1 MQGGEL
7 LIQSLPGNGGSVAAQ
22 VGQFTLQ
29 PLPLLGDQFS
39 GIAIRQL
46 HGLEKPSQLV
56 FGLEALGA
64 GCGQGLAA
72 AGADLQLHARA
83 HLQPAGLHQPGFA
96 AIQQR
101 FAIKQHRLIGPEQ
114 RHRGRH
120 RLTAGPGFPQATLRL
135 AQFLQ
140 SLGGDRR

>member
-1 MQGGEL
+1 MEQ
-7 LIQSLPGNGGSVAAQ
+7 A
-22 VGQFTLQ
+22 
-29 PLPLLGDQFS
+29 
-39 GIAIRQL
+39 
-46 HGLEKPSQLV
+46 SQLA

-64 GCGQGLAA
+64 GVGQGFAA

-83 HLQPAGLHQPGFA
+83 HLQPAGLHEPGFA
-96 AIQQR
+96 ATQQR
-101 FAIKQHRLIGPEQ
+101 LTIEQHRLFGPEQ

-140 SLGGDRR
+140 PLGRDRR